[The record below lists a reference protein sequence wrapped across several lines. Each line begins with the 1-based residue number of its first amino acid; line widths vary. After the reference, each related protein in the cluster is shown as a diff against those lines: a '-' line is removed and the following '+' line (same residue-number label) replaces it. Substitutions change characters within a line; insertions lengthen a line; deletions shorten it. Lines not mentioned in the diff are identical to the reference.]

1 MSFPTMLYQF
11 FLMPIQLVFEV
22 IFSYAYMLTGE
33 QAGIAI
39 ISLSLTMNLLVL
51 PLYRRADALQEE
63 ERLTEAR
70 LHDGIAHIKKSFR
83 GDERTMI
90 LQTYYRQNNYS
101 PLYVL
106 RSAVSLFLEIPF
118 FIVAYNFLSGL
129 TLLQGVTFG
138 PIADLGK
145 PDGLIVLGGL
155 HINVLPVLM
164 TAVNVV
170 STAIFTKGYPLKTKI
185 QLYGMAAF
193 FLVFLYDSPSGLVFY
208 WTLNNVFS
216 LVKTIFYKIKNP
228 QKALKILLLA
238 IGAFL
243 FGFGVVRTSQGELID
258 NTAGLMV
265 IGVLLCLPLIWSV
278 VKSKLKIKTPE
289 VTAKPD
295 KKLFLCSAGFLTVLT
310 GFLIP
315 SAVIT
320 ASPQEFLIIG
330 NDLHPIW
337 YVVSALLA
345 AGGFY
350 LLWMGVFYWLFSP
363 KAKVVMER
371 IMLVLCGVSI
381 VNYLFFGNN
390 LGTLTAEL
398 EYDNGI
404 FFTVT
409 EAVVN
414 IIVITA
420 TAALLLF
427 LAVKAKKLTKGIVLA
442 ASAAMLCMCG
452 INSVGIFNS
461 VAEIDM
467 AALAASDKQPQ
478 LTLSKNGKNVVVFML
493 DRAMGE
499 YMPFILSEHPELE
512 ETFSGFTY
520 YNNVVSFGGYTNF
533 GTPAVFGGYEYTP
546 IEFNKRD
553 KEPLEKKHNESL
565 KVLPA
570 LFDKE
575 GYDVTVCDP
584 PYAGYKEIPDLSIY
598 DDYPDIKTY
607 ITQGTVFSSKER
619 KEQTIPNRYRNF
631 FFFSFIK
638 TTPAAIQWSLYDGGA
653 YHQCNHYHFSFEK
666 SYDVLKSLP
675 EITKLDEKQTGSFI
689 MMDNDTT
696 HNPVIFSDEDY
707 LVVDNNTS
715 TDKYPDSVTC
725 NGMTLDISGHYQ
737 LSHYQTNIAAYKRIG
752 EWLDYLKKE
761 GVYDNTRII
770 IVSDHGRD
778 TAQLSNFIFGSGKLD
793 DVEFFFPLLMVKDF
807 NSKGFKTS
815 DEFMTTADVPTLA
828 TEGVIESP
836 VNPISGKPLTN
847 DEKTAHKQMII
858 ASEIWDISENNG
870 TQYLPARWYSVHDSI
885 WDRKNWTKEAENK
898 VLTENK

>member
-350 LLWMGVFYWLFSP
+350 LLWMGVFYWLF
-363 KAKVVMER
+363 
-371 IMLVLCGVSI
+371 
-381 VNYLFFGNN
+381 
-390 LGTLTAEL
+390 
-398 EYDNGI
+398 
-404 FFTVT
+404 
-409 EAVVN
+409 
-414 IIVITA
+414 
-420 TAALLLF
+420 
-427 LAVKAKKLTKGIVLA
+427 
-442 ASAAMLCMCG
+442 
-452 INSVGIFNS
+452 
-461 VAEIDM
+461 
-467 AALAASDKQPQ
+467 
-478 LTLSKNGKNVVVFML
+478 
-493 DRAMGE
+493 
-499 YMPFILSEHPELE
+499 
-512 ETFSGFTY
+512 
-520 YNNVVSFGGYTNF
+520 
-533 GTPAVFGGYEYTP
+533 
-546 IEFNKRD
+546 
-553 KEPLEKKHNESL
+553 
-565 KVLPA
+565 
-570 LFDKE
+570 
-575 GYDVTVCDP
+575 
-584 PYAGYKEIPDLSIY
+584 
-598 DDYPDIKTY
+598 
-607 ITQGTVFSSKER
+607 
-619 KEQTIPNRYRNF
+619 
-631 FFFSFIK
+631 
-638 TTPAAIQWSLYDGGA
+638 
-653 YHQCNHYHFSFEK
+653 
-666 SYDVLKSLP
+666 
-675 EITKLDEKQTGSFI
+675 
-689 MMDNDTT
+689 
-696 HNPVIFSDEDY
+696 
-707 LVVDNNTS
+707 
-715 TDKYPDSVTC
+715 
-725 NGMTLDISGHYQ
+725 
-737 LSHYQTNIAAYKRIG
+737 
-752 EWLDYLKKE
+752 
-761 GVYDNTRII
+761 
-770 IVSDHGRD
+770 
-778 TAQLSNFIFGSGKLD
+778 
-793 DVEFFFPLLMVKDF
+793 
-807 NSKGFKTS
+807 
-815 DEFMTTADVPTLA
+815 
-828 TEGVIESP
+828 
-836 VNPISGKPLTN
+836 
-847 DEKTAHKQMII
+847 
-858 ASEIWDISENNG
+858 
-870 TQYLPARWYSVHDSI
+870 
-885 WDRKNWTKEAENK
+885 
-898 VLTENK
+898 